1 MIKIDNLYYLLS
13 YAWDHLEELDNCP
26 VGEGG
31 TAPTLNLLA
40 RMLLFGT
47 RRALRRGLHR
57 EYVAREGAL
66 PGVRGKLQP
75 TPTLRHRLLDLGK
88 TYCQWDEYEFD
99 NPDNQI
105 LIAALYLL
113 LRHDALDKQTEAGIR
128 RLLAR
133 MPRMTIV
140 PLTPRLFAE
149 RTYHR
154 GKKHYRFLHQVCQ
167 LIHEN
172 SLPQENGEGR
182 IFRDFTRSE
191 REMNH
196 LFEGFLRN
204 FYAHHLDDHSVG
216 APHIKWQFTADNPD
230 HLRLLPT
237 MRTDVTITGP
247 SGKTI
252 IDAKYYR
259 KSLNT
264 YYDKESVISTN
275 LYQLFSYLKQQD
287 DPQARGMLIYPQ
299 TSRPLDLVYR
309 HEGHKIVVRTVNLEA
324 GWELIE
330 ARLIGIFTG
339 REDQSRLL
347 KTTI

>member
-1 MIKIDNLYYLLS
+1 
-13 YAWDHLEELDNCP
+13 
-26 VGEGG
+26 
-31 TAPTLNLLA
+31 
-40 RMLLFGT
+40 
-47 RRALRRGLHR
+47 
-57 EYVAREGAL
+57 
-66 PGVRGKLQP
+66 VRGKLQP